1 MSRPSHW
8 KLTPDAIRH
17 IIPRTWMD
25 ELKKHPL
32 TTGLYPTSFGYY
44 PHATEHSMVR
54 NAHDD
59 WLLLYC
65 VEGRATLEADEKTYS
80 IRKGDLVIL
89 PFGLNHKYWADDGDP
104 WSVYWLHFEGI
115 RANDFLQNLKRP
127 DGSPVWHLGLQAHLI
142 ESFQSLFEI
151 REKSYRMDAY
161 IYESSLLRQMLSFLG
176 QIQVSPE
183 SNEYV
188 NLNLDEVHAYMQ
200 HEIRKTLDLDEL
212 ASHFNMSRFYFAKV
226 YQKLSGTSP
235 IAYFISRKIKHA
247 CFLLDTT
254 TKSIGEIADELDY
267 SDTYYFS
274 RLFKRKMGYSPKH
287 YRLLNH
293 RLR

>member
-8 KLTPDAIRH
+8 KITPDAIRH
-17 IIPRTWMD
+17 IIPRSWMD

-32 TTGLYPTSFGYY
+32 TAGLYPTSFGYY
-44 PHATEHSMVR
+44 PHATDHSMTR

-80 IRKGDLVIL
+80 IKKGDLIIL
-89 PFGLNHKYWADDGDP
+89 PSGLNHKYWADDDAP
-104 WSVYWLHFEGI
+104 WSVYWLHFEGT
-115 RANDFLQNLKRP
+115 RADDFLRNLKRP
-127 DGSPVWHLGLQAHLI
+127 EGSPVWHLGLQAHYI
-142 ESFQSLFEI
+142 ENFQTLFEI
-151 REKSYRMDAY
+151 RDKAYRMDAY
-161 IYESSLLRQMLSFLG
+161 IHESSSLRQMLSFLG
-176 QIQVSPE
+176 QVQAAPDSKKTP
-183 SNEYV
+183 
-188 NLNLDEVHAYMQ
+188 LNLDQVHAYMQ
-200 HEIRKTLDLDEL
+200 KEINKTLNLDKL
-212 ASHFNMSRFYFAKV
+212 ASHFNMSKFHFAKT

-254 TKSIGEIADELDY
+254 SKSIGEIASELDY
-267 SDTYYFS
+267 PDAYYFP
-274 RLFKRKMGYSPKH
+274 RLFKRKMGYSPKN
-287 YRLLNH
+287 YRLLND